1 MPKGAPP
8 CNKPDFLFV
17 TCANGSE
24 ELLAEECVRILG
36 PTRACVAGRGGV
48 MVDESVENAMR
59 LNLRSRIA
67 QRVLW
72 PMVDGDYRDEHDLY
86 DLGRRINWSE
96 WITPDE
102 TIRVDVTAQRSP
114 LQSLNF
120 AALRIKDAVCDVMRE
135 HGRRAPQRRHALS
148 RPRHQPARRPDARL
162 DRDRP
167 ERRGLVQA
175 RLARAAGRGAAE
187 GDAGRP
193 RCSTPPAGTAA
204 PKTAAC
210 WIRAAAPAPSPSR
223 PRRSPATSRRA

>member
-1 MPKGAPP
+1 MS
-8 CNKPDFLFV
+8 NDFLFV

-24 ELLAEECVRILG
+24 ELLAEECIRILG
-36 PTRACVAGRGGV
+36 PDQGVVAGRGGV

-120 AALRIKDAVCDVMRE
+120 AALRIKDAVCDVMRDMAGARPSVDASVSFSGASPCCSRQPRLNKASPDRSIAI
-135 HGRRAPQRRHALS
+135 HACVGSTCRLIARSGKRVSTLGRAPAMS
-148 RPRHQPARRPDARL
+148 RMTSQTASLMRSAAKFRL
-162 DRDRP
+162 CSG
-167 ERRGLVQA
+167 ER
-175 RLARAAGRGAAE
+175 
-187 GDAGRP
+187 
-193 RCSTPPAGTAA
+193 
-204 PKTAAC
+204 
-210 WIRAAAPAPSPSR
+210 
-223 PRRSPATSRRA
+223 